1 MKKWKLKSQHKMETQ
16 GNSKLNSIVIMVS
29 ITVIVVGLFG
39 IVLLL
44 NRDKSDS
51 ADTEQVQSETPVNNV
66 SQKDGKQI
74 IEITAKGGYS
84 PKKSIAKAG
93 VPTILKFKTK
103 GTYDCSSALTIP
115 SLNISKNLPGTGET
129 EIEIGSQGV
138 GKLAGTCSM
147 GMYSFE
153 IDFQS

>member
-1 MKKWKLKSQHKMETQ
+1 MKKWKLKSQHKMKPQE
-16 GNSKLNSIVIMVS
+16 NSKLNSIVIMVS

-39 IVLLL
+39 IVLIL
-44 NRDKSDS
+44 NRGKSDS
-51 ADTEQVQSETPVNNV
+51 VGSEQVKSESPVNNV
-66 SQKDGKQI
+66 SQQDGKQI

-93 VPTILKFKTK
+93 VPTVLKFKTK

-129 EIEIGSQGV
+129 EIQIGSQEV

>member
-1 MKKWKLKSQHKMETQ
+1 MKKWKLKSKHKMEPQ
-16 GNSKLNSIVIMVS
+16 GKNNLNSIVIMVS
-29 ITVIVVGLFG
+29 ITVIVVGIFG
-39 IVLLL
+39 ILLLL
-44 NRDKSDS
+44 NRGKSDS
-51 ADTEQVQSETPVNNV
+51 AGSEQVKSESSVNNV

-93 VPTILKFKTK
+93 VPTVLKFKTK

-115 SLNISKNLPGTGET
+115 SLNISKNLPGSGET